1 MVEQHHLS
9 SYSLVWQ
16 KKHSLLIYSYR
27 VELPTEKRVRKWG
40 ISLDNLMTD
49 PLGNDFKRLNL

>member
-1 MVEQHHLS
+1 MGINLQYYVDYRFLS
-9 SYSLVWQ
+9 YCA
-16 KKHSLLIYSYR
+16 YR

-49 PLGNDFKRLNL
+49 PLGNDFKQLSL